1 MIATDKLCAMLDERG
16 VPWWEER
23 DEHGNVTT
31 YWGFGAE
38 IHSFNVWRDVSNT
51 FTWRDCTPTQAIE
64 ATLGR
69 SDPPYERLIE
79 RLAEDWGI
87 DASWDGLRGFWNIEL
102 NDEGVR
108 KRDEATLGRGTC
120 RNVYDPMWCRNGFK
134 CSVCGDTVEDCEGY
148 EVSGTFNFCPKCG
161 RKVET

>member
-1 MIATDKLCAMLDERG
+1 MTATDELRAMLDERG

-69 SDPPYERLIE
+69 
-79 RLAEDWGI
+79 
-87 DASWDGLRGFWNIEL
+87 EL
-102 NDEGVR
+102 NCETCAAMDDPDSFIVHLLDSYS
-108 KRDEATLGRGTC
+108 RDDLWAA
-120 RNVYDPMWCRNGFK
+120 
-134 CSVCGDTVEDCEGY
+134 Y
-148 EVSGTFNFCPKCG
+148 EVG
-161 RKVET
+161 RRHGYDQAMREYGRQVDE